1 MQLVK
6 NILNKNTINVLGK
19 IYIDLHCFLYSLGH
33 FRPLLQI
40 FLFFSSNLLIKN
52 CTLQRDLNLNRQSLN
67 ATRQSTTT
75 TPKYLQDGLSLCN
88 TYIITFFYFIF
99 FLFFIILLLY
109 IKIIALYRGSS
120 QFTLLSF

>member
-88 TYIITFFYFIF
+88 TYIITFFYF
-99 FLFFIILLLY
+99 FIILLLY

-120 QFTLLSF
+120 QFTLLSL